1 MRTADDQKQLGA
13 VFLWSCT
20 LSQDIK
26 LALIQVDHDV
36 QIREATNTDVINE
49 YADNLEN
56 LPPITV
62 FHDGKTYWLA
72 DGFHR
77 FAAATKLNRMK
88 MPCEVLVGTKREA
101 ILYACGANSGHGL
114 RRTNEDKRR
123 AVERL
128 LADEEWA
135 SWSDRKIGTAAG
147 VTHVFVAKVRSQ
159 VVTVTTS
166 KAGRTVT
173 VDTWAEPETE
183 QPALEKRTGS
193 DGKQYP
199 VKNKQPEPQPE
210 PQIEHVASP
219 KDSTDKYA
227 AHRVTASEIN
237 GLASR
242 VRQWQKDL
250 AEKKRLTGGE
260 YIDIDPIIDKVDV
273 LVRMTRDMAFSGE
286 CPACQGKGCK
296 ECRKLGWV
304 SVGVAKK

>member
-1 MRTADDQKQLGA
+1 MI
-13 VFLWSCT
+13 
-20 LSQDIK
+20 QDLK
-26 LALIQVDHDV
+26 LALIQVDHDI

-62 FHDGKTYWLA
+62 FYDGKTYWLA

-88 MPCEVLVGTKREA
+88 IACEVINGTKREA
-101 ILYACGANSGHGL
+101 ILYACGANAGHGL

-128 LADEEWA
+128 LADDEWA
-135 SWSDRKIGTAAG
+135 GWTDNRIAKAAG
-147 VTHVFVAKVRSQ
+147 VSQPFVGSIRRQ
-159 VVTVTTS
+159 VITVITS
-166 KAGRTVT
+166 TPGRTVT
-173 VDTWAEPETE
+173 VDTWAEPEAEKTE
-183 QPALEKRTGS
+183 PEKRTGS

-199 VKNKQPEPQPE
+199 VKKKQPEAEPE
-210 PQIEHVASP
+210 LQIEPVASR
-219 KDSTDKYA
+219 KDSADKYA
-227 AHRVTASEIN
+227 AHKVTASEIN
-237 GLASR
+237 GLASK

-286 CPACQGKGCK
+286 CQACQGKGCE